1 MGWFGGGPGVAQRWS
16 EVVDSISMLALVVI
30 RQFKKNKF
38 KLKKKFTKFKNGNYF
53 SKLNELL
60 SNQNYFQ
67 SHQTQKKKKM
77 QKIFF

>member
-53 SKLNELL
+53 SKLN
-60 SNQNYFQ
+60 
-67 SHQTQKKKKM
+67 
-77 QKIFF
+77 